1 MVSGSCFFV
10 HAFCLGFVLK
20 ASLCVV
26 VVVVVFEFFLLLFSF
41 LVQAVSNVNITLL
54 RCFA

>member
-26 VVVVVFEFFLLLFSF
+26 VVVFEFFFLLFSF

>member
-26 VVVVVFEFFLLLFSF
+26 VVVVFEFFFLLFSF

>member
-26 VVVVVFEFFLLLFSF
+26 VVVFEFFFFIIF
-41 LVQAVSNVNITLL
+41 LS
-54 RCFA
+54 CPGC

>member
-26 VVVVVFEFFLLLFSF
+26 VVVVFEFFFIIF
-41 LVQAVSNVNITLL
+41 LS
-54 RCFA
+54 CPGC

>member
-26 VVVVVFEFFLLLFSF
+26 VVVFEGFFLLFSF

>member
-26 VVVVVFEFFLLLFSF
+26 VVVFELFFFFFFLS
-41 LVQAVSNVNITLL
+41 
-54 RCFA
+54 CPGC

>member
-26 VVVVVFEFFLLLFSF
+26 VVVFEFFLLFSF

>member
-26 VVVVVFEFFLLLFSF
+26 VVFEFFFLLFSF

>member
-26 VVVVVFEFFLLLFSF
+26 VVVVVFEFFFIIF
-41 LVQAVSNVNITLL
+41 LS
-54 RCFA
+54 CPGC